1 MSVEEGDAPPA
12 GEEEQMEATMEGA
25 TPEVTYPAKVVI
37 RPALEDRNRL
47 TTAFRFFLALPHLLL
62 VGGPVVACVSLGWDG
77 DGLGW
82 EGGSGSGLLGA
93 VAAFVAVFSWF
104 VILFTARQ
112 PNGLRDFLAYYMR
125 WRVRAISYMT
135 LLRDEYP
142 PFGDGEYPA
151 GLELAPAVEERD
163 RLTVAFRVILAIPH
177 FMALWVLGAAWALTT
192 AAAWVM
198 ILVTGR
204 YPESLYGFAIGV
216 LAWGA
221 RVETYV
227 LLLHDDYPPFTL
239 RA

>member
-1 MSVEEGDAPPA
+1 
-12 GEEEQMEATMEGA
+12 
-25 TPEVTYPAKVVI
+25 
-37 RPALEDRNRL
+37 
-47 TTAFRFFLALPHLLL
+47 
-62 VGGPVVACVSLGWDG
+62 
-77 DGLGW
+77 
-82 EGGSGSGLLGA
+82 
-93 VAAFVAVFSWF
+93 VAVFSWF